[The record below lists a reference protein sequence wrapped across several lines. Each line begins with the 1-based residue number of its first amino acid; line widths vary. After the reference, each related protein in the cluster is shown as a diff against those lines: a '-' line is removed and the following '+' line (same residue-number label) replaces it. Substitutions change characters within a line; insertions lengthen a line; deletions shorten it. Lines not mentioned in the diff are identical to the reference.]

1 MNPAQISRK
10 LELAE
15 EMMMVMDKLDP
26 GVTTWRGK
34 MIYDVSRFRIMMCLQ
49 VHTFIILIKPIIMIH
64 MMQELQ
70 SRKTTPEKVVLQLS
84 TCVSQLEMAVSG
96 LTGDRFSSK
105 GGLRQRMMVLA
116 GVQILGDGYKMLLST
131 CLKMPF
137 IK

>member
-49 VHTFIILIKPIIMIH
+49 VHTFIILIKPIIIH
-64 MMQELQ
+64 MMKELQ

-116 GVQILGDGYKMLLST
+116 VTMQPQEIH
-131 CLKMPF
+131 C
-137 IK
+137 